1 MIARIGGIF
10 MLSSLLLGLALLA
23 PQASAAD
30 KAAATPSVAPAAG
43 VLPTPQ
49 FRRYGTANGLPSSTV
64 YAVAQAPDGAMWFGT
79 KGGIAR
85 YDGVDFKVYR
95 HMADTPGSLSD
106 NGIAA
111 LLFDR
116 HGQLWVAGLEAG
128 LNRFDPVT
136 QTFQHWA
143 HDPSNPD
150 SISSDKVWI
159 MAEGPDGALWIGT
172 QHGLDR
178 MRPDGSGF
186 DHIAAPP
193 PSNDPSGFGAVG
205 ALYFDPKGRL
215 WIGTDDA
222 VYVRETDGR
231 FRKVPRENPEQR
243 FSPWNIEGDGDEVR
257 IADAHGLLVV
267 GADGVARQFCEDIA
281 DFNVLSSTRDN
292 AGRLW
297 IGTQRG
303 LYLQM
308 RPGGPV
314 KPVLNQPLL
323 YGSLPGTWV
332 WKILQDREG
341 GLWVTLFDGGVG
353 YLAPGWNS
361 ISRFT
366 YIPEDKDSLRD
377 SVATTMARGL
387 RDGHVWVGQRGGRVD
402 KLDPVTGKA
411 EHVITGMRGDVIGM
425 TEDTEGRL
433 WVATQ
438 GSLYRYAGGK
448 FDRVPTTGNAMVHP
462 LEVELGPDGKL
473 YARTFAEGL
482 FRVDQETLKVTPVP
496 FLPAEEKTRWGAQ
509 LTLTAGAFWYASDGG
524 LWWLDAS
531 HDHFEPVPGVRGDRK
546 VDAFVFTPDGRTAWL
561 ARPDGLERY
570 RRDGKGLALEQK
582 IDARHGWPSVNVTD
596 LALDRRGRVWLLGR
610 DGMWR
615 FDPERGSFRKFGLHD
630 GLSNGEFMR
639 GYAVMPDGYIYA
651 ATMGGVVAF
660 NPDQDDVDSPA
671 PPVAITGISVRGRNG
686 LQAVPL
692 GNGPVELD
700 WRARGLNIDARVFSY
715 IDPVANHYRFHLDGL
730 DSEWVDT
737 GTRGEREFASL
748 PPGDYTLSVMGAGA
762 DGVWGRAA
770 APLRIHVLAPP
781 WERWWAWGLYVLAV
795 FAVVLMTLQVWRRR
809 LAQRHLMQLAE
820 QRSRLAEQASAAKT
834 QFLATLS
841 HEIRTPMTGV
851 LGMAELLLNSG
862 LGAQQRG
869 YAEAIQRSGK
879 MLLKLLNDALD
890 LARIEAGKFSL
901 EPVPFD
907 PRALVR
913 DVAALEQGQ
922 ALAKGLAFHVDIAD
936 DLPALVMGDALRVQ
950 QILLNLANNA
960 LKFTERGSVTLRA
973 TREAGELRFS
983 VIDTGPGIPE
993 ASQARLFQR
1002 FEQASS
1008 PQRRA
1013 GSGLGLA
1020 ICRELVALMGG
1031 HIELESRVA
1040 HGSSFHVHL
1049 PLDVVREEGD
1059 GPAPAARAAGA
1070 GSLRVLLVEDDA
1082 IVAAVVRGLLEQQGH
1097 RVDYVGNG
1105 LAAMTELAQ
1114 GHYDAMLLDLDLPGV
1129 DGFQIA
1135 RLIRQRED
1143 AAAPLPIIA
1152 ITARSGG
1159 DEEER
1164 AKAAGMDG
1172 FLRKPLTGEQ
1182 LAEALASVPRT
1193 ATPEGEMA
1201 PQSDERTTVP
1211 AQDASSVAIP

>member
-1 MIARIGGIF
+1 

-23 PQASAAD
+23 PQAPA
-30 KAAATPSVAPAAG
+30 APAAAEARTAPAATD

-79 KGGIAR
+79 KGGLAR
-85 YDGVDFKVYR
+85 YDGVSFKVYR
-95 HMADTPGSLSD
+95 HVAEDPGSVGD
-106 NGIAA
+106 NGVAS

-116 HGQLWVAGLEAG
+116 HGRLWVAGLEAG

-136 QTFQHWA
+136 QRFEHWP
-143 HDPSNPD
+143 HDPANPD
-150 SISSDKVWI
+150 SISSDKVWSF
-159 MAEGPDGALWIGT
+159 AEAPDGALWIGT

-215 WIGTDDA
+215 WIGTDDS
-222 VYVRETDGR
+222 VYVRETDGS
-231 FRKVPRENPEQR
+231 FRKVPRENPEQT
-243 FSPWNIEGDGDEVR
+243 FSPWNIEGEGDEVR

-267 GADGVARQFCEDIA
+267 GADGVARQFCKDIA
-281 DFNVLSSTRDN
+281 DFNVLSSARDS

-308 RPGGPV
+308 HRGGPV
-314 KPVLNQPLL
+314 EPVLNQPLL

-387 RDGHVWVGQRGGRVD
+387 RDGRVWVGQRGGRVD
-402 KLDPVTGKA
+402 KLDPATGKA

-425 TEDTEGRL
+425 TEDAQGRL

-438 GSLYRYAGGK
+438 GSLYRYADGK
-448 FDRVPTTGNAMVHP
+448 FDRVPTNGNTMVHP

-482 FRVDQETLKVTPVP
+482 YRVDQDTLKVTPVS
-496 FLPAEEKTRWGAQ
+496 FLPAEEKTHWGAQ
-509 LTLTAGAFWYASDGG
+509 LTLIAGAFWYASDAG
-524 LWWLDAS
+524 LWRLDAA

-546 VDAFVFTPDGRTAWL
+546 VDAFMFTADGKTVWL

-570 RRDGKGLALEQK
+570 RREADGLVLEHK
-582 IDARHGWPSVNVTD
+582 VDARAGWPAVNVTD
-596 LALDRRGRVWLLGR
+596 MALDKRGRVWILGR

-615 FDPERGSFRKFGLHD
+615 YDPERGVFRKFGLQD

-639 GYAVMPDGYIYA
+639 GYAVMPSGYIYA

-660 NPDQDDVDSPA
+660 NPDQDDVEPPA
-671 PPVAITGISVRGRNG
+671 PPVAITGIGVRGRNG
-686 LQAVPL
+686 LQSVPL
-692 GNGPVELD
+692 GKGPLELD
-700 WRARGLNIDARVFSY
+700 WRARGLNIEARVFSY
-715 IDPVANHYRFHLDGL
+715 IDPAANRYRFHLDGL
-730 DSEWVDT
+730 DTEWVDT
-737 GTRGEREFASL
+737 ETRGEREFASL
-748 PPGDYTLSVMGAGA
+748 PAGDYTLTVMGAGA
-762 DGVWGRAA
+762 DGVWGRVAE
-770 APLRIHVLAPP
+770 PLHIHVLAPP
-781 WERWWAWGLYVLAV
+781 WERWWAWGLYLLAV
-795 FAVVLMTLQVWRRR
+795 VAMVLMALQVWRRR
-809 LAQRHLMQLAE
+809 LAQRHQMQLAE

-862 LGAQQRG
+862 LGTQQHE

-901 EPVPFD
+901 EPAPFD

-922 ALAKGLAFHVDIAD
+922 AKAKGLAFHLEIAD
-936 DLPALVMGDALRVQ
+936 DLPARVMGDALRVQ

-1031 HIELESRVA
+1031 HIELESKVA

-1049 PLDVVREEGD
+1049 PLDVVREEGGDAPPAVRAPD
-1059 GPAPAARAAGA
+1059 GG
-1070 GSLRVLLVEDDA
+1070 GLQVLLVEDDT

-1097 RVDYVGNG
+1097 HVNYVGNG

-1114 GHYDAMLLDLDLPGV
+1114 GEYHAMLLDLDLPGV

-1143 AAAPLPIIA
+1143 AAAHLPIIA

-1182 LAEALASVPRT
+1182 LAEALLGVRRVVPP
-1193 ATPEGEMA
+1193 ADEQGSQNAEG
-1201 PQSDERTTVP
+1201 
-1211 AQDASSVAIP
+1211 SVAEGVTPSLADT

>member
-1 MIARIGGIF
+1 
-10 MLSSLLLGLALLA
+10 MLFSLLLGLALLA
-23 PQASAAD
+23 PQAAAAD
-30 KAAATPSVAPAAG
+30 TSATPSPASSAG

-79 KGGIAR
+79 KGGLAR
-85 YDGVDFKVYR
+85 YDGVAFKVYR
-95 HMADTPGSLSD
+95 HIADDPHSLPD
-106 NGIAA
+106 NGIASI
-111 LLFDR
+111 LFDR
-116 HGQLWVAGLEAG
+116 QGRLWVAGLEAG

-136 QTFQHWA
+136 QTFLHWQ
-143 HDPSNPD
+143 HDPANPD
-150 SISSDKVWI
+150 SIGSDKVWG
-159 MAEGPDGALWIGT
+159 MVEGPDGALWIGT

-205 ALYFDPKGRL
+205 ALYVDPKGRL
-215 WIGTDDA
+215 WIGTDDS
-222 VYVRETDGR
+222 VYVRETDGH
-231 FRKVPRENPEQR
+231 FRKVPREQPGQTM
-243 FSPWNIEGDGDEVR
+243 SPWSIEGGDGDEVR

-267 GADGVARQFCEDIA
+267 GADGVARQFCKDIA
-281 DFNVLSSTRDN
+281 DFNVLSSARDR
-292 AGRLW
+292 AGHLW

-308 RPGGPV
+308 RRGGPV
-314 KPVLNQPLL
+314 QPVLNQPLL
-323 YGSLPGTWV
+323 YGNLPGTWV

-361 ISRFT
+361 VSRFT

-425 TEDTEGRL
+425 TEDAEGRL

-438 GSLYRYAGGK
+438 GSLYRYANGK
-448 FDRVPTTGNAMVHP
+448 FDRVPNTGNGMLHP

-473 YARTFAEGL
+473 YARTFSEGL
-482 FRVDQETLKVTPVP
+482 FQVDQETLKVKPVS
-496 FLPAEEKTRWGAQ
+496 FLPAEEKTHWGSQ
-509 LTLTAGAFWYASDGG
+509 LTLISGMFLYASDGG
-524 LWWLDAS
+524 LWRLDATG
-531 HDHFEPVPGVRGDRK
+531 DHFEPVPGVRGGKID
-546 VDAFVFTPDGRTAWL
+546 VFMFSDDGKTAWV
-561 ARPDGLERY
+561 ARADGLERY
-570 RRDGKGLALEQK
+570 RRSSDGLVLERK
-582 IDARHGWPSVNVTD
+582 VDARHGWPAVNVMD
-596 LALDRRGRVWLLGR
+596 LAVDKRGRVWILGR

-615 FDPERGSFRKFGLHD
+615 FDPERGSFRKFGLQD

-651 ATMGGVVAF
+651 ATMGGVMAF
-660 NPDQDDVDSPA
+660 NPNQDEVVTPP
-671 PPVAITGISVRGRNG
+671 PPVSITGVSVRGRNG

-692 GNGPVELD
+692 GDGPLELD
-700 WRARGLNIDARVFSY
+700 WRARGLNIEARVFSY
-715 IDPVANHYRFHLDGL
+715 IDPAANRYRFHLDGL
-730 DSEWVDT
+730 DNEWVDT
-737 GTRGEREFASL
+737 DTRGEREFASL
-748 PPGDYTLSVMGAGA
+748 PPGDYTLRVMGAGA
-762 DGVWGRAA
+762 DGVWGRVA
-770 APLRIHVLAPP
+770 APLRVHVLAPP

-795 FAVVLMTLQVWRRR
+795 LAIALLALQVWRRR
-809 LAQRHLMQLAE
+809 LAQRHQMQLAE

-862 LGAQQRG
+862 LGSQQHE

-901 EPVPFD
+901 EPAPFD

-913 DVAALEQGQ
+913 DIAALEQGQ
-922 ALAKGLAFHVDIAD
+922 ARAKGLAFHLEIAD
-936 DLPALVMGDALRVQ
+936 DLPARVMGDALRVQ

-960 LKFTERGSVTLRA
+960 LKFTEHGSVTLRA

-1031 HIELESRVA
+1031 HIELESKVA

-1059 GPAPAARAAGA
+1059 TAPAVARARDADG
-1070 GSLRVLLVEDDA
+1070 LRVLLVEDDA
-1082 IVAAVVRGLLEQQGH
+1082 IIAAVVHGLLEQQGH
-1097 RVDYVGNG
+1097 HVNYVGNG

-1114 GHYDAMLLDLDLPGV
+1114 GDYDAMLLDLDLPGV

-1143 AAAPLPIIA
+1143 ETARLPIIA

-1172 FLRKPLTGEQ
+1172 FLRKPLTGDQ
-1182 LAEALASVPRT
+1182 LAEALAGIAVAAHAEPT
-1193 ATPEGEMA
+1193 A
-1201 PQSDERTTVP
+1201 
-1211 AQDASSVAIP
+1211 

>member
-1 MIARIGGIF
+1 LRVKTIFTLPSSNPHARFGMIAGIGGIF

-23 PQASAAD
+23 PQASAAGT
-30 KAAATPSVAPAAG
+30 AAAEATPAAS

-85 YDGVDFKVYR
+85 YDGVNFKVYR
-95 HMADTPGSLSD
+95 HVADDPRSLSD
-106 NGIAA
+106 NGIAS

-116 HGQLWVAGLEAG
+116 HGRLWAAGLEAG

-136 QTFQHWA
+136 QTFEHWS
-143 HDPSNPD
+143 HDPANPD
-150 SISSDKVWI
+150 SISSDKVWG
-159 MAEGPDGALWIGT
+159 MVEGPDGALWIGT

-215 WIGTDDA
+215 WIGTDDS

-231 FRKVPRENPEQR
+231 FRKVQSEKSDQVI
-243 FSPWNIEGDGDEVR
+243 SPWSIQGDGDEVR
-257 IADAHGLLVV
+257 IADSHGLLVV
-267 GADGVARQFCEDIA
+267 GDDLVARQFCQDIA
-281 DFNVLSSTRDN
+281 DFNVLSSARDR

-308 RPGGPV
+308 RRGGPV

-387 RDGHVWVGQRGGRVD
+387 RDGRVWVGQRGGRVD
-402 KLDPVTGKA
+402 KLDPATGKA

-425 TEDTEGRL
+425 TEDAEGRL

-438 GSLYRYAGGK
+438 GSLYRYAHGK
-448 FDRVPTTGNAMVHP
+448 FDRVPITDNTMVHP

-482 FRVDQETLKVTPVP
+482 FRVDQDTLKVTPVT
-496 FLPAEEKTRWGAQ
+496 FFPAEEKTRWGAQ

-524 LWWLDAS
+524 LWRLDAT

-546 VDAFVFTPDGRTAWL
+546 VDAFIFTQDGRTAWL

-570 RRDGKGLALEQK
+570 RREGNGLVLERK
-582 IDARHGWPSVNVTD
+582 VDARHGWPSVNVTD
-596 LALDRRGRVWLLGR
+596 LALDKRGRVWVLGR

-615 FDPERGSFRKFGLHD
+615 FDPEHGGFRKFGLQD

-639 GYAVMPDGYIYA
+639 GYAIMPDGYIYA
-651 ATMGGVVAF
+651 ATMGGVMAF
-660 NPDQDDVDSPA
+660 NPNQDEPEPSAPA
-671 PPVAITGISVRGRNG
+671 VAITGISVRGRNG
-686 LQAVPL
+686 LQAVSLGDGPL
-692 GNGPVELD
+692 ELD
-700 WRARGLNIDARVFSY
+700 WRARGLNIEARVFSY
-715 IDPVANHYRFHLDGL
+715 IDPAANRYRFHLDGL
-730 DSEWVDT
+730 DTEWVDT
-737 GTRGEREFASL
+737 DTHGEREFASL
-748 PPGDYTLSVMGAGA
+748 PPGDYTLRVMGAGA
-762 DGVWGRAA
+762 DGVWASAA
-770 APLRIHVLAPP
+770 AQLRIHVLAPP

-795 FAVVLMTLQVWRRR
+795 VAMALMALQVWRRR
-809 LAQRHLMQLAE
+809 LAQRHQMQLAE

-862 LGAQQRG
+862 LGSQQRD

-901 EPVPFD
+901 EPAPFD

-922 ALAKGLAFHVDIAD
+922 ALAKGLAFHVEIAE
-936 DLPALVMGDALRVQ
+936 DLPARVMGDALRVQ

-960 LKFTERGSVTLRA
+960 LKFTEHGSVTLRA
-973 TREAGELRFS
+973 TREAGELRLS

-1002 FEQASS
+1002 FEQANS

-1031 HIELESRVA
+1031 HIELESKVA

-1049 PLDVVREEGD
+1049 PLEVVREEGD
-1059 GPAPAARAAGA
+1059 AASPAARASNAG
-1070 GSLRVLLVEDDA
+1070 GLHVLLVEDDT

-1114 GHYDAMLLDLDLPGV
+1114 GDYDAMLLDLDLPGV

-1143 AAAPLPIIA
+1143 GAARLPIIA

-1164 AKAAGMDG
+1164 AKSAGMDG

-1182 LAEALASVPRT
+1182 LAEALAGVVR
-1193 ATPEGEMA
+1193 
-1201 PQSDERTTVP
+1201 ERRVEP
-1211 AQDASSVAIP
+1211 AV